1 MEMVF
6 FDNIDKL
13 GRIVLTTV
21 MVYVLIVLVTKAS
34 GKRST
39 SQLNNFDWIVTV
51 MIGSLGAST
60 ILLKNIPFIEGV
72 SSILVLY
79 LLQFLVTKY
88 ASISPQFSSVI
99 LSDPRIVFY
108 QGQFLPEAMRA
119 ERLTRQEIEC
129 AMRDEGINNFDDI
142 EAVVFESDAKLSVIP
157 KPKPSDENDDSQSK
171 DRSVSETLKPLI
183 WVFEDNVVDIVLSY
197 TQ

>member
-1 MEMVF
+1 MDMLF

-13 GRIVLTTV
+13 ARIVLTTV
-21 MVYVLIVLVTKAS
+21 MVYVSIVLVTKAS

-60 ILLKNIPFIEGV
+60 ILLKDIPFIEGI
-72 SSILVLY
+72 SSIFVLY

-88 ASISPQFSSVI
+88 ASVSPQFSSFI
-99 LSDPRIVFY
+99 LSEPRIVFY
-108 QGQFLPEAMRA
+108 QGQFLPDAMEA

-129 AMRDEGINNFDDI
+129 AMRSEGMNSFDDV
-142 EAVVFESDAKLSVIP
+142 EAIVFESDAKLTIIP
-157 KPKPSDENDDSQSK
+157 RPSDNADNQNTEDKISQ
-171 DRSVSETLKPLI
+171 TIAPLM
-183 WVFEDNVVDIVLSY
+183 
-197 TQ
+197 

>member
-1 MEMVF
+1 MDMVF

-21 MVYVLIVLVTKAS
+21 MVYVLIVLLTKVS

-60 ILLKNIPFIEGV
+60 ILLKDIPFVEGI

-88 ASISPQFSSVI
+88 ASISPQFSSFI
-99 LSDPRIVFY
+99 LSEPRIVFY
-108 QGQFLPEAMRA
+108 QGQFLPDAMRA

-129 AMRDEGINNFDDI
+129 AMRSEGVHRFDDI
-142 EAVVFESDAKLSVIP
+142 EAIVFESDAKLTIIP
-157 KPKPSDENDDSQSK
+157 KPSPTDASDNDQNTEDTVSQ
-171 DRSVSETLKPLI
+171 TIQPLM
-183 WVFEDNVVDIVLSY
+183 
-197 TQ
+197 

>member
-1 MEMVF
+1 MDMVF

-21 MVYVLIVLVTKAS
+21 MVYVLIVLVTKIS

-60 ILLKNIPFIEGV
+60 ILLKDIPFVEGI

-88 ASISPQFSSVI
+88 ASISPQFSSFI
-99 LSDPRIVFY
+99 LSEPRIVFY
-108 QGQFLPEAMRA
+108 QGQFLPDAMRT

-129 AMRDEGINNFDDI
+129 AMRSEGVHRFDDV
-142 EAVVFESDAKLSVIP
+142 EAIVFESDAKLTIIP
-157 KPKPSDENDDSQSK
+157 KPSPTDVSDNDQNTED
-171 DRSVSETLKPLI
+171 SVSQTIQALM
-183 WVFEDNVVDIVLSY
+183 
-197 TQ
+197 

>member
-1 MEMVF
+1 MDMVF

-21 MVYVLIVLVTKAS
+21 MVYVLIVLVTKVS

-60 ILLKNIPFIEGV
+60 ILLKDIPFVEGI

-88 ASISPQFSSVI
+88 ASISPQFSSFI
-99 LSDPRIVFY
+99 LSEPRIVFY
-108 QGQFLPEAMRA
+108 QGQFLPDAMRA

-129 AMRDEGINNFDDI
+129 AMRSEGMNSFDDI
-142 EAVVFESDAKLSVIP
+142 EAIVFESDAKLTIIP
-157 KPKPSDENDDSQSK
+157 KPSPTDASNNDQNTEDTVSQ
-171 DRSVSETLKPLI
+171 TIQPLM
-183 WVFEDNVVDIVLSY
+183 
-197 TQ
+197 

>member
-1 MEMVF
+1 MDMLF

-13 GRIVLTTV
+13 GRIVLTAA
-21 MVYVLIVLVTKAS
+21 MVYVLIVLTTKVS

-60 ILLKNIPFIEGV
+60 ILLENIPLIEGG
-72 SSILVLY
+72 SAILVLY

-99 LSDPRIVFY
+99 LSEPRIVFY
-108 QGQFLPEAMRA
+108 QGQYLPEAMRA
-119 ERLTRQEIEC
+119 ERLTRQELEC
-129 AMRDEGINNFDDI
+129 AMRANGVKSLSDI
-142 EAVVFESDAKLSVIP
+142 EAIVFESDAKLTIIT
-157 KPKPSDENDDSQSK
+157 KENKATDDGTI
-171 DRSVSETLKPLI
+171 SETLLPLT
-183 WVFEDNVVDIVLSY
+183 D
-197 TQ
+197 

>member
-1 MEMVF
+1 MDMIF

-21 MVYVLIVLVTKAS
+21 MVYVLIVTVTKVS

-60 ILLKNIPFIEGV
+60 ILLKDIPFVEGV

-79 LLQFLVTKY
+79 LLQFVVTKY
-88 ASISPQFSSVI
+88 AAISPQFSNFI
-99 LSDPRIVFY
+99 LSEPRIVFY
-108 QGQFLPEAMRA
+108 QGQFLPDAMRD

-129 AMRDEGINNFDDI
+129 AMRSEGINSFDDV
-142 EAVVFESDAKLSVIP
+142 EAIVFESDAKLTVIP
-157 KPKPSDENDDSQSK
+157 KPTQSDKSDDDQNTNSN
-171 DRSVSETLKPLI
+171 VSETINPLM
-183 WVFEDNVVDIVLSY
+183 
-197 TQ
+197 

>member
-129 AMRDEGINNFDDI
+129 AMRAEGINNFDDI

-171 DRSVSETLKPLI
+171 DRSVSETLKPLM
-183 WVFEDNVVDIVLSY
+183 
-197 TQ
+197 

>member
-1 MEMVF
+1 MDMLI
-6 FDNIDKL
+6 FDSIEKI
-13 GRIVLTTV
+13 GRIILTSIL
-21 MVYVLIVLVTKAS
+21 VYIVIVAVTKVS

-60 ILLKNIPFIEGV
+60 ILLKDIPVVEGL

-88 ASISPQFSSVI
+88 ASISPPFSAFI
-99 LSDPRIVFY
+99 LSEPRIVFY
-108 QGQFLPEAMRA
+108 QGQFLPDAMRE

-129 AMRDEGINNFDDI
+129 AMRSEGMNNFDDI
-142 EAVVFESDAKLSVIP
+142 EAVVFESDAKLTIIP
-157 KPKPSDENDDSQSK
+157 KSTSDKQNPYQEQNN
-171 DRSVSETLKPLI
+171 SVSQTIQPL
-183 WVFEDNVVDIVLSY
+183 L
-197 TQ
+197 

>member
-1 MEMVF
+1 MDMIF

-21 MVYVLIVLVTKAS
+21 MVYVLIVTVTKIS

-60 ILLKNIPFIEGV
+60 ILLKDIPFVEGV

-79 LLQFLVTKY
+79 LLQFVVTKY
-88 ASISPQFSSVI
+88 AAISPQFSNFI
-99 LSDPRIVFY
+99 LSEPRIVFY
-108 QGQFLPEAMRA
+108 QGQFLPDAMRD

-129 AMRDEGINNFDDI
+129 AMRSEGINSFDDV
-142 EAVVFESDAKLSVIP
+142 EAIVFESDAKLTVIP
-157 KPKPSDENDDSQSK
+157 KPSQSDK
-171 DRSVSETLKPLI
+171 SDDDQNTNSNVSETINPLM
-183 WVFEDNVVDIVLSY
+183 
-197 TQ
+197 

>member
-1 MEMVF
+1 MDMIF

-21 MVYVLIVLVTKAS
+21 MVYVLIVLVTKVS

-39 SQLNNFDWIVTV
+39 SQLNNFDWVVTV

-60 ILLKNIPFIEGV
+60 ILLKDVPFIEGV

-88 ASISPQFSSVI
+88 ASVSPQFSNFI
-99 LSDPRIVFY
+99 LSEPRIVFY
-108 QGQFLPEAMRA
+108 QGQFLPDAMRS

-129 AMRDEGINNFDDI
+129 AMRSQGINNFDDV
-142 EAVVFESDAKLSVIP
+142 EAVVFESDAKLTIIP
-157 KPKPSDENDDSQSK
+157 KPTDDTHGKENTISQ
-171 DRSVSETLKPLI
+171 TIKPLM
-183 WVFEDNVVDIVLSY
+183 
-197 TQ
+197 

>member
-1 MEMVF
+1 MDMVF

-21 MVYVLIVLVTKAS
+21 MVYVLIVLVTKVS

-51 MIGSLGAST
+51 MIGSIGAST
-60 ILLKNIPFIEGV
+60 ILLKDIPFVEGV

-88 ASISPQFSSVI
+88 ASISPQFSSFI
-99 LSDPRIVFY
+99 LSEPRIVFY
-108 QGQFLPEAMRA
+108 QGQFLPDAMRA

-129 AMRDEGINNFDDI
+129 AMRSEGVHRFDDI
-142 EAVVFESDAKLSVIP
+142 EAIVFESDAKLTIIP
-157 KPKPSDENDDSQSK
+157 KPSPTDASDNDQNTEDTVSQ
-171 DRSVSETLKPLI
+171 TIQPLM
-183 WVFEDNVVDIVLSY
+183 
-197 TQ
+197 

>member
-1 MEMVF
+1 MDMLM
-6 FDNIDKL
+6 FDDLEKL

-21 MVYVLIVLVTKAS
+21 MVYLLIVIITKVS

-60 ILLKNIPFIEGV
+60 ILLKDIPFIEGS

-79 LLQFLVTKY
+79 TLQYLVTKY
-88 ASISPQFSSVI
+88 ASISPPFSQFV

-108 QGQFLPEAMRA
+108 QGQFLPEALRA
-119 ERLTRQEIEC
+119 ERLTQQEVEC
-129 AMRDEGINNFDDI
+129 AMRSEGANDFDEI
-142 EAVVFESDAKLSVIP
+142 EAVVFESDAKLTILK
-157 KPKPSDENDDSQSK
+157 KPKEKEGKENKEDA
-171 DRSVSETLKPLI
+171 RVSETLQPLI
-183 WVFEDNVVDIVLSY
+183 D
-197 TQ
+197 

>member
-1 MEMVF
+1 MDMIF

-13 GRIVLTTV
+13 GRIVLTSV
-21 MVYVLIVLVTKAS
+21 MVYVLIVLVTKVS

-60 ILLKNIPFIEGV
+60 ILLKDVPFIEGV

-88 ASISPQFSSVI
+88 ASVSPQFSNFI
-99 LSDPRIVFY
+99 LSEPRIVFY
-108 QGQFLPEAMRA
+108 QGQFLPDAMRS

-129 AMRDEGINNFDDI
+129 AMRSQGINSFDDV
-142 EAVVFESDAKLSVIP
+142 EAVVFESDAKLTIIP
-157 KPKPSDENDDSQSK
+157 KPTDDTRGKENTISQ
-171 DRSVSETLKPLI
+171 TIKPLM
-183 WVFEDNVVDIVLSY
+183 
-197 TQ
+197 

>member
-1 MEMVF
+1 MDMLF

-21 MVYVLIVLVTKAS
+21 MVYVLIVLTTKVS

-60 ILLKNIPFIEGV
+60 ILLKEIPLIEGF

-79 LLQFLVTKY
+79 VLQFLVTKY

-99 LSDPRIVFY
+99 LSEPRIVFY
-108 QGQFLPEAMRA
+108 QGQYLPDAMRA
-119 ERLTRQEIEC
+119 ERLTRQELEC
-129 AMRDEGINNFDDI
+129 AMRSEGISSLNEI
-142 EAVVFESDAKLSVIP
+142 EAIVFESDAKLTVIT
-157 KPKPSDENDDSQSK
+157 K
-171 DRSVSETLKPLI
+171 DNNNQNTDTISETLSPLT
-183 WVFEDNVVDIVLSY
+183 D
-197 TQ
+197 

>member
-1 MEMVF
+1 MDMLF

-21 MVYVLIVLVTKAS
+21 MVYVLIVLTTKVS

-60 ILLKNIPFIEGV
+60 ILLKEVPLIEGF

-99 LSDPRIVFY
+99 LSEPRIVFY
-108 QGQFLPEAMRA
+108 QGQYLPDAMRA
-119 ERLTRQEIEC
+119 ERLTRQELEC
-129 AMRDEGINNFDDI
+129 AMRSEGISSLNEI
-142 EAVVFESDAKLSVIP
+142 EAIVFESDAKLTVIT
-157 KPKPSDENDDSQSK
+157 K
-171 DRSVSETLKPLI
+171 DNNNQNTDTISETLSPLT
-183 WVFEDNVVDIVLSY
+183 D
-197 TQ
+197 

>member
-1 MEMVF
+1 MDMVF

-21 MVYVLIVLVTKAS
+21 MVYVLIVLVTKVS

-60 ILLKNIPFIEGV
+60 ILLKDIPFVEGV

-88 ASISPQFSSVI
+88 ASISPQFSSFI
-99 LSDPRIVFY
+99 LSEPRIVFY
-108 QGQFLPEAMRA
+108 QGQFLPDAMRA

-129 AMRDEGINNFDDI
+129 AMRSEGMNSFDDI
-142 EAVVFESDAKLSVIP
+142 EAIVFESDAKLTIIP
-157 KPKPSDENDDSQSK
+157 KPSPTDASNNDQNTEDTVSQ
-171 DRSVSETLKPLI
+171 TIQPLM
-183 WVFEDNVVDIVLSY
+183 
-197 TQ
+197 

>member
-1 MEMVF
+1 MDMFF

-13 GRIVLTTV
+13 SRIILTTIT
-21 MVYVLIVLVTKAS
+21 VYILIVLVTKAS

-39 SQLNNFDWIVTV
+39 SQLNNFDWVVTV

-60 ILLKNIPFIEGV
+60 ILLKEIPLIEGI

-88 ASISPQFSSVI
+88 AAVSPQFSGVI

-108 QGQFLPEAMRA
+108 QGQFLLDAMRD

-129 AMRDEGINNFDDI
+129 AMRDAGIHNFEDI

-157 KPKPSDENDDSQSK
+157 KPTQAESNQDSASTI
-171 DRSVSETLKPLI
+171 SETITPLMK
-183 WVFEDNVVDIVLSY
+183 
-197 TQ
+197 